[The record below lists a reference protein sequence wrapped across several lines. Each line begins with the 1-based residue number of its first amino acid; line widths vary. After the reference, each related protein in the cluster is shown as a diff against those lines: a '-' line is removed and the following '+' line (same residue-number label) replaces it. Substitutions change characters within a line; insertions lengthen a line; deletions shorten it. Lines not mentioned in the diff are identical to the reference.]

1 MKRHFLFVCLFT
13 FAAVAYAEGGHPHVS
28 AQAETHPVKVHEP
41 FVRLLPPAQP
51 NTAAFMVLE
60 NAGEQDLA
68 LVRAESEAS
77 RVVELHDHLMIDGMM
92 RMREVERI
100 DLPAGARIELKPGGL
115 HVMLIGLPAPLQQG
129 QKVPITLV
137 FDDDSRVEIHARV
150 RHPGEEMPMHHHGHR
165 HH

>member
-1 MKRHFLFVCLFT
+1 MKRHFLLVCLFT
-13 FAAVAYAEGGHPHVS
+13 LAAIAYAQGGHSHGS
-28 AQAETHPVKVHEP
+28 AQADIHPVKVHEP
-41 FVRLLPPAQP
+41 FVRLLPPTQP
-51 NTAAFMVLE
+51 NTAAFMALE
-60 NAGEQDLA
+60 NAGERDLA

-100 DLPAGARIELKPGGL
+100 DLPTGARIELKPGGL

-137 FDDDSRVEIHARV
+137 FDDDSRVEIHAPV
-150 RHPGEEMPMHHHGHR
+150 RHPGGEMPMHHHGHR